1 MIITILVFIII
12 FSIVVI
18 SHEFGHFILAKKN
31 GIHVVEFSVGMGPVL
46 YSRQGKETKY
56 TVKLFPIGGACMF
69 EGEDGLANEDM
80 KGTDLSSMEGTF
92 QSANVWGRISTV
104 FAGPFFNILL
114 AFLLS
119 LIVVGFGGSDRPIV
133 KGTMEGYPAA
143 QAGIRAGDKI
153 TRINGERIRIYRE
166 VTLISYA
173 NRGEELEIEY
183 ERNGIKNT
191 AKVTPMRDETS
202 GRYYIGLQGAGEY
215 LKCRNL
221 QIFQYGYYEVRYWLI
236 STFKSIEMMFQGR
249 VKANDLAGPVGIAQV
264 IDNAIEE
271 TKPMGLPTVV
281 LTMINIAILLSVNLG
296 VINLLPLPAL
306 DGGRLVFLLLEVVR
320 GKPIPPEKEG
330 MVHFAG
336 FVLLMLLMVFVLY
349 NDVMRL
355 FQK

>member
-1 MIITILVFIII
+1 MIITILVFILI

-31 GIHVVEFSVGMGPVL
+31 GIHVVEFSVGMGPTIV
-46 YSRQGKETKY
+46 SHQGKETRY
-56 TVKLFPIGGACMF
+56 TLKLFPIGGACMF
-69 EGEDGLANEDM
+69 EGEDGLVNEEN
-80 KGTDLSSMEGTF
+80 KGTDLQSIEGTF

-119 LIVVGFGGSDRPIV
+119 LIVVGFGGSDRPVI

-143 QAGIRAGDKI
+143 EAGIRAGDKI
-153 TRINGERIRIYRE
+153 IRINGERIRVYRE
-166 VTLISYA
+166 VSLISYA

-183 ERNGIKNT
+183 ERNGIRHT
-191 AKVTPMRDETS
+191 TEVVPMYDKTS

-215 LKCRNL
+215 VKCSNL
-221 QIFQYGYYEVRYWLI
+221 QIFEYGYYEVRYWLI
-236 STFKSIEMMFQGR
+236 STFKSIGMMFQGK
-249 VKANDLAGPVGIAQV
+249 VKADDLAGPVGIAQV

-271 TKPMGLPTVV
+271 TKPMGLPTVI
-281 LTMINIAILLSVNLG
+281 LTMINISILLSVNLG
-296 VINLLPLPAL
+296 VLNLLPLPAL
-306 DGGRLVFLLLEVVR
+306 DGGRLVFLLIEVLR
-320 GKPIPPEKEG
+320 GKPVPPEKEG

-349 NDVMRL
+349 NDIMRL
-355 FQK
+355 FQ